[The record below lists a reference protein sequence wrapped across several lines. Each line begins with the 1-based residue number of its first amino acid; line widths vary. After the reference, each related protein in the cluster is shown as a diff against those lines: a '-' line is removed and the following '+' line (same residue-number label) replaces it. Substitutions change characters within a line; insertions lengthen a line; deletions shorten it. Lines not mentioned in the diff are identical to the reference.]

1 MNLILFGAPGAGKG
15 TQAVELAKRF
25 NLIHI
30 STGEIFRD
38 AIAEHSEMGEIA
50 NSYISKGNLVPDDIT
65 VKIVKERL
73 AQEDC
78 KNGFILDGFPR
89 TLPQA
94 ECLDQ
99 ICLELNISIDHVID
113 IEVNEDELIRRLS
126 GRRVCKTCG
135 ASYHID
141 FNPSKVENVCDKCN
155 GELYTRKDDEKESVA
170 VRLKTYKSSTMP
182 LIYYYVNKGILVEI
196 NGQQEINDVLN
207 EIVEKIGEKLK
218 YDNNKNDS

>member
-1 MNLILFGAPGAGKG
+1 MNVILFGAPGAGKG

-182 LIYYYVNKGILVEI
+182 LINYYVNKGILVEI

-207 EIVEKIGEKLK
+207 EIVEKIGEKL
-218 YDNNKNDS
+218 

>member
-1 MNLILFGAPGAGKG
+1 MKKKVLTI
-15 TQAVELAKRF
+15 
-25 NLIHI
+25 I
-30 STGEIFRD
+30 
-38 AIAEHSEMGEIA
+38 IATMLMVTT
-50 NSYISKGNLVPDDIT
+50 LVGCGDNTTDT
-65 VKIVKERL
+65 T
-73 AQEDC
+73 
-78 KNGFILDGFPR
+78 N
-89 TLPQA
+89 
-94 ECLDQ
+94 
-99 ICLELNISIDHVID
+99 D

-182 LIYYYVNKGILVEI
+182 LINYYVNKGILVEI

-207 EIVEKIGEKLK
+207 EIVEKIGEKL
-218 YDNNKNDS
+218 

>member
-30 STGEIFRD
+30 STGEIFRE

-126 GRRVCKTCG
+126 GRRVCKSCG

-182 LIYYYVNKGILVEI
+182 LINYYENKGILVEI
-196 NGQQEINDVLN
+196 NGQQEINDVLD
-207 EIVEKIGEKLK
+207 EIVEKIGEKL
-218 YDNNKNDS
+218 

>member
-1 MNLILFGAPGAGKG
+1 MNLILFGAPGVGKG
-15 TQAVELAKRF
+15 TQAVELAKKF
-25 NLIHI
+25 NLTHI
-30 STGEIFRD
+30 STGEIFREI
-38 AIAEHSEMGEIA
+38 IASHSELGELA
-50 NSYISKGNLVPDDIT
+50 NSYISKGNLVPDDVT
-65 VKIVKERL
+65 VGIVKERL

-99 ICLELNISIDHVID
+99 ICLELNINIDCVID
-113 IEVNEDELIRRLS
+113 IEVDEDELIKRLS

-182 LIYYYVNKGILVEI
+182 LINYYVNKGILVEI
-196 NGQQEINDVLN
+196 NGQQDISDVTK
-207 EIVEKIGEKLK
+207 EIVSKLGE
-218 YDNNKNDS
+218 

>member
-15 TQAVELAKRF
+15 TQAVELARRF

-182 LIYYYVNKGILVEI
+182 LINYYVNKGILVEI

-207 EIVEKIGEKLK
+207 EIVEKIGEKL
-218 YDNNKNDS
+218 

>member
-1 MNLILFGAPGAGKG
+1 MNIILFGAPGAGKG
-15 TQAVELAKRF
+15 TQASEIVRKY
-25 NLIHI
+25 NLTHI
-30 STGEIFRD
+30 STGEIFRN
-38 AIAEHSEMGEIA
+38 AIASNTAIGELA
-50 NSYISKGNLVPDDIT
+50 NSYISKGCLVPDDVT
-65 VKIVKERL
+65 VEIVKERL

-182 LIYYYVNKGILVEI
+182 LINYYMEKGLLVAI

-207 EIVEKIGEKLK
+207 EIVEKIGEKL
-218 YDNNKNDS
+218 

>member
-1 MNLILFGAPGAGKG
+1 MNLILLGAPVAGKG

-182 LIYYYVNKGILVEI
+182 LINYYVNKGILVEI

-207 EIVEKIGEKLK
+207 EIVEKIGEKL
-218 YDNNKNDS
+218 

>member
-30 STGEIFRD
+30 STGEIFRE

-155 GELYTRKDDEKESVA
+155 GELHTRKDDEKESVA

-182 LIYYYVNKGILVEI
+182 LINYYVNKGILVEI

-207 EIVEKIGEKLK
+207 EIVEKIGEKL
-218 YDNNKNDS
+218 